1 MWSIGR
7 VLMRTKASSELHTG
21 RYKERALGD
30 ERVWQVK
37 FLVTKELLFLGNY
50 LHSGNLLMCR

>member
-1 MWSIGR
+1 
-7 VLMRTKASSELHTG
+7 VLMRTKPSSALHTD

-37 FLVTKELLFLGNY
+37 FLVTKELLLLGNC
-50 LHSGNLLMCR
+50 LHRGNLLLCV

>member
-1 MWSIGR
+1 M
-7 VLMRTKASSELHTG
+7 LMRTKASSELHTG